1 MGGIACVQSLGR
13 IEPGQIPGIE
23 AERECVRVYLAGLDI
38 GTTGC
43 KLSVFRING
52 ELLGSVCREYP
63 VQRSRSAHEVDAAA
77 IWTAVKALI
86 AEGAKQYPGIAGIGI
101 TSFGESFVLLDE
113 KDEPILLAMLYTDP
127 RGEEQADRLV
137 RHLGKKTMVDI
148 TGLNPHSMYSLPKL
162 MWVKE
167 NLPEAYEKT
176 KRICLM
182 EDYIV
187 YQLTGNAQIDYSL
200 ATRTMAFDIRALS
213 WSKRICDAAGID
225 PALLSRPVPTG
236 TSAGQLKKELTE
248 ELGLWEG
255 TIAVSVSHDQVAAAI
270 GSGVFDESR
279 TVDGAGT
286 VQCMTPVFR
295 TCDPSKMAENN
306 YCIVPFVREGSY
318 VTYAFSYTGGA
329 LVKWFADNLAQ
340 DALQAAR
347 EQGISVYDLLE
358 DSGQEGPT
366 GILVLPHF
374 AGAATPTMDGGS
386 KGAIVGLTLSHT
398 RKDLYRAVMEGV
410 CYEMRLN
417 QELLKDSGVAV
428 APLHATGGGA
438 KSRVWMQ
445 MKADVLNVPVT
456 ALTTTEAGATGSAML
471 VGVALGLYPNLEAAA
486 EKMVKV
492 REVFRPRPE
501 IHAQYEAVYQ
511 RYKKLYHAVR
521 PLV

>member
-1 MGGIACVQSLGR
+1 MML
-13 IEPGQIPGIE
+13 
-23 AERECVRVYLAGLDI
+23 LAGLDI

-43 KLSVFRING
+43 KLSVFSTDGTLI
-52 ELLGSVCREYP
+52 GSVYRDYP

-77 IWTAVKALI
+77 IWTAVQELI
-86 AEGAKQYPGIAGIGI
+86 AESEKRYPGIAGIGV
-101 TSFGESFVLLDE
+101 TSFGETFVLLDE
-113 KDEPILLAMLYTDP
+113 QDKPLIPAMLYTDP
-127 RGEEQADRLV
+127 RGEEQARRLTELV
-137 RHLGKKTMVDI
+137 GRETLIAT

-167 NLPEAYEKT
+167 NLPEVYAKT

-182 EDYIV
+182 EDYII
-187 YQLTGNAQIDYSL
+187 YLLTGKAQMDYSL
-200 ATRTMAFDIRALS
+200 ATRTMAFDIRNLC
-213 WSKRICDAAGID
+213 WSEEVCAAAGID
-225 PALLSRPVPTG
+225 TKLFSALVPTG
-236 TSAGQLKKELTE
+236 TSAGTIKKELTE
-248 ELGLWEG
+248 QLGLWEG

-286 VQCMTPVFR
+286 VQCTTPVFHSY
-295 TCDPSKMAENN
+295 DAAKMAEGN
-306 YCIVPFVREGSY
+306 YCIVPFIKPGSF

-329 LVKWFADNLAQ
+329 LVKWFVDNLAQ
-340 DALQAAR
+340 DAVSKAK
-347 EQGISVYDLLE
+347 EQGCSVYDLLE
-358 DSGQEGPT
+358 GGADAEPT

-374 AGAATPTMDGGS
+374 AGAATPAMDAGS

-398 RKDLYRAVMEGV
+398 QQDLYRAVMEGV

-417 QELLKDSGVAV
+417 QELLAGCCVTV

-456 ALTTTEAGATGSAML
+456 ALTTSEAGATGSAML
-471 VGVALGLYPNLEAAA
+471 VGVALGLYPSLEAAA
-486 EKMVKV
+486 DKMVKV
-492 REVFRPRPE
+492 REVFQPRPE
-501 IHAQYEAVYQ
+501 VHARYEAVYQ
-511 RYKKLYHAVR
+511 RYKNLYNAVR

>member
-1 MGGIACVQSLGR
+1 MML
-13 IEPGQIPGIE
+13 
-23 AERECVRVYLAGLDI
+23 LAGLDI

-43 KLSVFRING
+43 KLSVFRTDG
-52 ELLGSVCREYP
+52 QLLGSIYRDYP
-63 VQRSRSAHEVDAAA
+63 VLRSHSAHEVDAAA
-77 IWTAVKALI
+77 IWAAVQDLI
-86 AEGAKQYPGIAGIGI
+86 AQSEKQYPGIAGIGI

-113 KDEPILLAMLYTDP
+113 QDSPLLPVMLYTDP
-127 RGEEQADRLV
+127 RGEEQAERLV
-137 RHLGKKTMVDI
+137 QRLGKETVAAV
-148 TGLNPHSMYSLPKL
+148 TGVNPPSMYSLPKL

-167 NLPEAYEKT
+167 NLPEIFAKT
-176 KRICLM
+176 KRVCLM

-187 YQLTGNAQIDYSL
+187 YLLTGNAQIDYSL
-200 ATRTMAFDIRALS
+200 ATRTMAFDIRNLC
-213 WSKRICDAAGID
+213 WSETVCAAAGID
-225 PALLSRPVPTG
+225 PGLFSRPVPTG
-236 TSAGQLKKELTE
+236 TSAGQLKKDLAER
-248 ELGLWEG
+248 LGLWEG

-286 VQCMTPVFR
+286 VQCTTPVFR
-295 TCDPSKMAENN
+295 DYDPAKMAENN
-306 YCIVPFVREGSY
+306 YCIVPFIREGSF

-329 LVKWFADNLAQ
+329 LVKWFVDNLAQ
-340 DALQAAR
+340 DAVSSAKN
-347 EQGISVYDLLE
+347 QGCSVYDLLE
-358 DSGQEGPT
+358 GGVDEDPT

-398 RKDLYRAVMEGV
+398 QKDLYRAVMEGV

-417 QELLKDSGVAV
+417 QELLSGCGVAV

-445 MKADVLNVPVT
+445 MKADVMNVPVT
-456 ALTTTEAGATGSAML
+456 ALNTSEAGATGSAML
-471 VGVALGLYPNLEAAA
+471 VGVALGLYPSLEAAA

-501 IHAQYEAVYQ
+501 AHEKYEAVYQ
-511 RYKKLYHAVR
+511 RYKKLYEAVR

>member
-1 MGGIACVQSLGR
+1 ML
-13 IEPGQIPGIE
+13 
-23 AERECVRVYLAGLDI
+23 LAGLDI
-38 GTTGC
+38 GSTGC
-43 KLSVFRING
+43 KLSVFQIDG
-52 ELLGSVCREYP
+52 TLLGSIYRDYP
-63 VQRSRSAHEVDAAA
+63 VLRSHSAHEVDAAA
-77 IWTAVKALI
+77 IWSAVRELI
-86 AEGAKQYPGIAGIGI
+86 AESEKQYPGIAGIGV
-101 TSFGESFVLLDE
+101 TSFGESFVLLDAQ
-113 KDEPILLAMLYTDP
+113 DEPLLPVMLYTDP
-127 RGEEQADRLV
+127 RGEEQAAQLAAA
-137 RHLGKKTMVDI
+137 LGKETLIGI
-148 TGLNPHSMYSLPKL
+148 TGLAPHSMYSLPKL

-167 NLPEAYEKT
+167 NLPEIYAKT

-187 YQLTGNAQIDYSL
+187 YLLTGNAQIDYSL
-200 ATRTMAFDIRALS
+200 ATRTMAFDIRNLC
-213 WSKRICDAAGID
+213 WSREVCDAAGID

-236 TSAGQLKKELTE
+236 TSAGQLKKELSET
-248 ELGLWEG
+248 LGLWEG

-286 VQCMTPVFR
+286 VQCTTPVFR
-295 TCDPSKMAENN
+295 AYDPAKMAENN
-306 YCIVPFVREGSY
+306 YCIVPFIKAGSY

-329 LVKWFADNLAQ
+329 LVKWFVDNLAG
-340 DALQAAR
+340 DMTQAAKAR
-347 EQGISVYDLLE
+347 GESVYDLLE
-358 DSGQEGPT
+358 QGTEDAPT

-386 KGAIVGLTLSHT
+386 KGAIVGLTLSHSQ
-398 RKDLYRAVMEGV
+398 KDLYRAVMEGV

-417 QELLKDSGVAV
+417 QELLEGCGVTI

-456 ALTTTEAGATGSAML
+456 ALTTSEAGATGSAML
-471 VGVALGLYPNLEAAA
+471 VGVALGLYPDLEAAA

-492 REVFRPRPE
+492 REVFHPRPE
-501 IHAQYEAVYQ
+501 MHDRYEAVYQ
-511 RYKKLYHAVR
+511 RYKKLYDAVR

>member
-1 MGGIACVQSLGR
+1 MML
-13 IEPGQIPGIE
+13 
-23 AERECVRVYLAGLDI
+23 LAGLDI

-43 KLSVFRING
+43 KLSAFQIDG
-52 ELLGSVCREYP
+52 KLLGSIYREYP
-63 VQRSRSAHEVDAAA
+63 VHRSHSAHEMDAE
-77 IWTAVKALI
+77 AVWSAVREVI
-86 AEGAKQYPGIAGIGI
+86 AQGAQQFPGIAGIGV

-113 KDEPILLAMLYTDP
+113 AGQSLLPVMLYTDP
-127 RGEEQADRLV
+127 RGEAQAARLV
-137 RHLGKKTMVDI
+137 EELGKDTVVSI
-148 TGLNPHSMYSLPKL
+148 TGLNPHAMYSLPKL

-167 NLPEAYEKT
+167 NLPQVYDKV
-176 KRICLM
+176 KHIFLM
-182 EDYIV
+182 EDYIIWK
-187 YQLTGNAQIDYSL
+187 LTGVAQIDYSL
-200 ATRTMAFDIRALS
+200 ATRTMAFDISRLC
-213 WSKRICDAAGID
+213 WSKQVCDAAGID
-225 PALLSRPVPTG
+225 PALLSKPVPTG
-236 TSAGQLKKELTE
+236 TSAGQLRKELTE

-270 GSGVFDESR
+270 GSGVFDEHR

-286 VQCMTPVFR
+286 VQCTTPVFHSF
-295 TCDPSKMAENN
+295 DPAKMAESN
-306 YCIVPFVREGSY
+306 YCIVPFIKPGSY

-329 LVKWFADNLAQ
+329 LVKWFVDNLAQ
-340 DALQAAR
+340 DAVAEAKA
-347 EQGISVYDLLE
+347 QGVSVYDLLE
-358 DSGQEGPT
+358 GKDQQMPT

-398 RKDLYRAVMEGV
+398 KQDLYRAVMEGV

-417 QELLKDSGVAV
+417 QDLLSGCGVDI

-456 ALTTTEAGATGSAML
+456 ALTTAEAGATGSAML
-471 VGVALGLYPNLEAAA
+471 VGVALGLYPTLEAAA
-486 EKMVKV
+486 ERMVRV
-492 REVFRPRPE
+492 REVFQPRPE
-501 IHAQYEAVYQ
+501 VHARYEEVYQ

>member
-1 MGGIACVQSLGR
+1 M
-13 IEPGQIPGIE
+13 
-23 AERECVRVYLAGLDI
+23 YLAGLDI

-43 KLSVFRING
+43 KLSVFQIDG
-52 ELLGSVCREYP
+52 TLLGSVYRDYP
-63 VQRSRSAHEVDAAA
+63 VQRSHSAHEVDAEA
-77 IWTAVKALI
+77 IWTAVQELI
-86 AEGAKQYPGIAGIGI
+86 GDCAKQYPGIAGIGV

-113 KDEPILLAMLYTDP
+113 TDTPILPVMLYTDP
-127 RGEEQADRLV
+127 RGEEQAKRLV
-137 RHLGKKTMVDI
+137 EMVGKEIMVTV

-167 NLPEAYEKT
+167 NLPEVYAKT
-176 KRICLM
+176 KRVCLM

-187 YQLTGNAQIDYSL
+187 YKLTGNAQIDYSL
-200 ATRTMAFDIRALS
+200 ATRTMAFDIRNLC
-213 WSKRICDAAGID
+213 WSEAVCAAAGID
-225 PALLSRPVPTG
+225 PMLFSRPVPTG
-236 TSAGQLKKELTE
+236 TSAGQLKRELTE
-248 ELGLWEG
+248 RLELWEG

-286 VQCMTPVFR
+286 VQCTTPVFR
-295 TCDPSKMAENN
+295 DYGPAKMAENN
-306 YCIVPFVREGSY
+306 YCIVPFIKEGSY

-329 LVKWFADNLAQ
+329 LVKWFVDNLAG
-340 DALQAAR
+340 DAVLAAKT
-347 EQGISVYDLLE
+347 QGTSVYDLLE
-358 DSGQEGPT
+358 GDAGDTPT

-398 RKDLYRAVMEGV
+398 RKDLYRAIMEGV

-417 QELLKDSGVAV
+417 QELLEGCGVAV

-445 MKADVLNVPVT
+445 MKADVMNVPVT
-456 ALTTTEAGATGSAML
+456 ALTTSEAGATGSAML
-471 VGVALGLYPNLEAAA
+471 VGVALGLYPSLEAAA

-492 REVFRPRPE
+492 REVFYPRHE
-501 IHAQYEAVYQ
+501 AHLRYEAVYQ

-521 PLV
+521 PLL